1 MKECY
6 GGKEKDCGQ
15 GRIVSYKINN
25 KKKTKKNF
33 KLDGKLNLYIMRRE
47 FEVLFSFNMYVL
59 KLNLITS

>member
-1 MKECY
+1 MEARR
-6 GGKEKDCGQ
+6 
-15 GRIVSYKINN
+15 RIVGRVELSLTKLII

-33 KLDGKLNLYIMRRE
+33 TLDGKLNLYIMRRE

>member
-1 MKECY
+1 MEARR
-6 GGKEKDCGQ
+6 
-15 GRIVSYKINN
+15 RIVGRVELSLTKLII

-47 FEVLFSFNMYVL
+47 FEVLFSFNLYVL

>member
-1 MKECY
+1 MEARR
-6 GGKEKDCGQ
+6 
-15 GRIVSYKINN
+15 RIVGRVELSLTKLII